1 MGLFFPLPHGISF
14 FLNMVCDATHLPAS
28 LGNTRWCFAR
38 WKLQSPTREQSA
50 YPDPPGRSA
59 WIFIVPGYSGK
70 ERVMGMSTA
79 AGRLRESQ
87 RHQLGAVTWMGCH
100 CCWERS
106 QVGTIKCHV
115 KRFSKL
121 IFISFLLII
130 SPQIA
135 GYNTPAYCPFSSG
148 IPGSATRCTD
158 PLVCLSAHTS
168 NCAAH

>member
-1 MGLFFPLPHGISF
+1 MPRTSQLLWGTPDDVLQGGSCRAQPENRVHTL
-14 FLNMVCDATHLPAS
+14 THLEGQHEFS
-28 LGNTRWCFAR
+28 SYR
-38 WKLQSPTREQSA
+38 
-50 YPDPPGRSA
+50 
-59 WIFIVPGYSGK
+59 GYSGK
-70 ERVMGMSTA
+70 EQVMGMSTA

-87 RHQLGAVTWMGCH
+87 RHQIGAVTWMGCH

-168 NCAAH
+168 NCEAH